1 VTLLSKF
8 QFEHHRPVSC
18 YAIPFSLILEQLVP
32 WNLRNGEVKRVPI
45 DPENDDEVK
54 LKRKFLEFLDATPG
68 YMNKS
73 VMLELH
79 WHPGLQI
86 RTDLREK
93 RKKDEQLHKR

>member
-1 VTLLSKF
+1 
-8 QFEHHRPVSC
+8 
-18 YAIPFSLILEQLVP
+18 LEQLVP

-68 YMNKS
+68 YMNKLVLLAWIHFRLVKTNPHLILYRS